1 MIQGVGLPV
10 LSITLSESTAFYT
23 ELNQEQECRLV
34 EKASWDGYLRSML
47 ESLGS
52 VPDSIF
58 LLMPSLGGS
67 RRWFSWL
74 DSCHLRRKTW
84 VDFYV
89 HSLSCCLCECLG
101 TELWIRAPC
110 LCVCL
115 ANKQIKL
122 GVGKCFVSFSIVSV
136 VWNKMSLLYGLW
148 PLLTKTLKS
157 FYIASEGIWDSLT
170 QK

>member
-1 MIQGVGLPV
+1 MIRGVGLPV

-58 LLMPSLGGS
+58 LLMPSRRGS

-101 TELWIRAPC
+101 TVLWMRAPC
-110 LCVCL
+110 LS
-115 ANKQIKL
+115 ASSINKTFQIKCFKMIFCFKVSFL
-122 GVGKCFVSFSIVSV
+122 PVWVTKFVSIGDWILHALF
-136 VWNKMSLLYGLW
+136 L
-148 PLLTKTLKS
+148 
-157 FYIASEGIWDSLT
+157 F
-170 QK
+170 